1 MRSSRRDSLLRRH
14 MLVVLIG
21 LCAASLAF
29 VAPASAQATGT
40 VTGTVTRTEDGIA
53 LLGVAV
59 LVRGTNLRTATN
71 TAGRFTLERV
81 PVGPQ
86 VIEFRWLGYGA
97 VDQQVTAAANQTVT
111 VNASLVRTPIALG
124 ELTVEAA
131 SRAPERVV
139 EAPAAISV
147 VTPRV
152 LQSSSL
158 TGQAGVALQRL
169 PGVDVVQSGIN
180 DFNINARGLNS
191 SLNRRILVLLD
202 GRDLAI
208 AFLGAQ
214 EWNGLPVP
222 LEDLDRVEMAR
233 GPGSALYGAN
243 AFSGVVNMITPD
255 ARQVLGTK
263 LTLGGGELA
272 TFRGDLRHAGL
283 IGEGRVGYR
292 VNAGFYQ
299 SESFTQSRTGIG
311 DWADEYTS
319 ATDDTSILPD
329 PTAIEVMPLD
339 GQTIAG
345 LGQTATGEADDLR
358 NIYGSARFDYYA
370 NDGSVFSIDGGATRV
385 ENEVFVTGIGR
396 VQVKKGTKPWA
407 RAAWAAERFN
417 LSAWYTGRNTN
428 EDQVSLASGAPLLET
443 SAIFHF
449 EGQTNHNFLDDRGRV
464 VVGASFRNYSVD
476 TEGTLMALADD
487 DRSDK
492 TYSAYGQVEFK
503 VMPELKAV
511 AALRFDDAD
520 LHESEYSPKA
530 ALVYSPTP
538 DHSIRVTFN
547 QAFQVPNYS
556 EFFLRVAAGAP
567 ANFAALEAGLR
578 ASPLGPALAGVPN
591 GELFAGT
598 PGGSS
603 SVVPV
608 LALGN
613 AGLGVEKVTGWE
625 IGYKGSIGDRAYV
638 SVDLFQSKIKNFVTD
653 LLPGVN
659 PTYGAWT
666 APAAV
671 PAGATAAAL
680 EQAVRDNLLAAGQVT
695 AALGLTRVDGAT
707 AVVVSYTNAGSVK
720 QRGIE
725 FGFGVQLVDEL
736 RFDGSYTFFDTG
748 FFKDQ
753 IKGLAAGDLLEPN
766 TPKHK
771 SNLSLAYSGLQGID
785 AEVNLRLVDGY
796 EWAAGIFQGT
806 VPSSQTV
813 TLTAGYRINNY
824 FRVHA
829 AVTNLFDQER
839 YHLFGGS
846 VIGRRILG
854 GVTTYF

>member
-1 MRSSRRDSLLRRH
+1 MARAPH
-14 MLVVLIG
+14 
-21 LCAASLAF
+21 AA
-29 VAPASAQATGT
+29 AQATGT
-40 VTGTVTRTEDGIA
+40 VTGTVTRSEDGIS
-53 LLGVAV
+53 LLGVSV
-59 LVRGTNLRTATN
+59 LVRGTNLQTATN
-71 TAGRFTLERV
+71 TKGVFTLERV
-81 PVGPQ
+81 PVGAQ
-86 VIEFRWLGYGA
+86 VIEFRWLGYSA
-97 VDQQVTAAANQTVT
+97 VDQQVTVSAGQTAT

-147 VTPRV
+147 VTPQV
-152 LQSSSL
+152 LQSASL

-169 PGVDVVQSGIN
+169 PGVDVVQNGVN

-255 ARQVLGTK
+255 ARQIVGTK

-299 SESFTQSRTGIG
+299 SESFTRSRTGVG
-311 DWADEYTS
+311 DWAAEYTGAAS
-319 ATDDTSILPD
+319 DPGDLPD
-329 PTAIEVMPLD
+329 PAAIEVVPLD
-339 GQTIAG
+339 GQTTAG

-370 NDGSVFSIDGGATRV
+370 NDGSVFSVDGGATRV

-443 SAIFHF
+443 SAIFHV

-476 TEGTLMALADD
+476 TEGTLMDPRDD

-492 TYSAYGQVEFK
+492 SYSAYGQVEFK
-503 VMPELKAV
+503 VIPELKAV

-538 DHSIRVTFN
+538 DHSIRVTVN

-556 EFFLRVAAGAP
+556 EFFLRAAAGAP
-567 ANFAALEAGLR
+567 ADFAALEAGLR

-591 GELFAGT
+591 GELFAGA

-603 SVVPV
+603 SAVPV

-613 AGLGVEKVTGWE
+613 ADLGVEKVTGWE
-625 IGYKGSIGDRAYV
+625 IGYKGSIGGRAYV

-659 PTYGAWT
+659 PAYGPWSS
-666 APAAV
+666 PAAV
-671 PAGATAAAL
+671 PDAVKPAL
-680 EQAVRDNLLAAGQVT
+680 EQAVRDNLIAANQIT

-707 AVVVSYTNAGSVK
+707 AIVVSYTNAGSVK

-725 FGFGVQLVDEL
+725 LGFGVQLVDEL

-753 IKGLAAGDLLEPN
+753 IKGLQAGDILEPN

-771 SNLSLAYSGLQGID
+771 ANLSLGYSGLQGFD
-785 AEVNLRLVDGY
+785 AEAALRLVDGY
-796 EWAAGIFQGT
+796 DWAAGIFQGH

-824 FRVHA
+824 LRFHA
-829 AVTNLFDQER
+829 SVTNLFDQER
-839 YHLFGGS
+839 YHLYGGS
-846 VIGRRILG
+846 VIGRRILA

>member
-1 MRSSRRDSLLRRH
+1 
-14 MLVVLIG
+14 
-21 LCAASLAF
+21 
-29 VAPASAQATGT
+29 
-40 VTGTVTRTEDGIA
+40 GTVTRTEDRIA
-53 LLGVAV
+53 LLNVSVA
-59 LVRGTNLRTATN
+59 VRGTNVRTATN
-71 TAGRFTLERV
+71 TSGQFTLERV
-81 PVGPQ
+81 PAGLQ

-97 VDQQVTAAANQTVT
+97 VDQQVTVVANQTVT
-111 VNASLVRTPIALG
+111 VDASLVRTAIALG

-139 EAPAAISV
+139 EAPAAVSI

-272 TFRGDLRHAGL
+272 TFRGDLRHAGM

-292 VNAGFYQ
+292 INAGFYQ
-299 SESFTQSRTGIG
+299 SESFTRSRTGIG
-311 DWADEYTS
+311 DWEEEYS
-319 ATDDTSILPD
+319 GATDDTSILPD

-339 GQTIAG
+339 GQTTAG
-345 LGQTATGEADDLR
+345 LGQPATGEADDLR

-370 NDGSVFSIDGGATRV
+370 NDGSVFSVDGGATRV

-407 RAAWAAERFN
+407 RAAWAADRFN

-449 EGQTNHNFLDDRGRV
+449 EGQTNHNFLEDRGRV
-464 VVGASFRNYSVD
+464 VVGASFRNYRVD
-476 TEGTLMALADD
+476 TDSTLMAPSDD

-492 TYSAYGQVEFK
+492 SYSVYGQVEVK
-503 VMPELKAV
+503 VIPELKAV
-511 AALRFDDAD
+511 AALRYDNAD

-538 DHSIRVTFN
+538 DHSIRVTLN

-556 EFFLRVAAGAP
+556 EFFLRAAAGAP
-567 ANFAALEAGLR
+567 ADFSLLEAGLR
-578 ASPLGPALAGVPN
+578 ASPLGPALAGVPA
-591 GELFAGT
+591 GELFAGA

-659 PTYGAWT
+659 PTYGSWT
-666 APAAV
+666 SPAAV
-671 PAGATAAAL
+671 PDAFKPAL
-680 EQAVRDNLLAAGQVT
+680 EQAVRDNLLMAGQLT

-707 AVVVSYTNAGSVK
+707 AIVVSYTNAGSVK

-725 FGFGVQLVDEL
+725 LGFGVQLVDEV

-748 FFKDQ
+748 FFEDQ
-753 IKGLAAGDLLEPN
+753 IKGLQAGDVLEPN

-771 SNLSLAYSGLQGID
+771 ANLSLAYSGLQGLD
-785 AEVNLRLVDGY
+785 AEVAVRLIDGY
-796 EWAAGIFQGT
+796 DWAAGIFQGH
-806 VPSSQTV
+806 VPASQTV
-813 TLTAGYRINNY
+813 TLTGGYRINNY
-824 FRVHA
+824 FRIHA